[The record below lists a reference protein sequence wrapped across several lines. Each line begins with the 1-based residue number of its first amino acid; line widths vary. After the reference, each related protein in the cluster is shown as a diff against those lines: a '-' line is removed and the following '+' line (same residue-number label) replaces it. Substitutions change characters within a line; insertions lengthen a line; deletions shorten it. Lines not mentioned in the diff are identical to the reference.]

1 MGEMSLRKRWFAW
14 AYHTFVSRT
23 GTPDFADTLTRQVRA
38 PLLARARG
46 EVLEIG
52 AGDGAN
58 LPFYPAGTQVTLLEP
73 NPYLLA
79 YLRDAQSGAH
89 CTIVG
94 WIRGWG
100 EQLPVGSGQFDT
112 VVATH
117 VLCSVRDQARVL
129 DEVRRVL
136 RPGGQFLFLEH
147 VAAPTRSLT
156 LAMQYVLNPAWS
168 ALGDGCHLTRDT
180 GAIIQA
186 AGFRQVEMRTF
197 RAPYPAF
204 VSPHIVGVAMV

>member
-1 MGEMSLRKRWFAW
+1 MSLRKRWFAW
-14 AYHTFVSRT
+14 VYHTFISRT
-23 GTPDFADTLTRQVRA
+23 GTPDFADTLTRDVRI

-58 LPFYPAGTQVTLLEP
+58 LPFYPAGTRVTLLEP

-79 YLRDAQSGAH
+79 YLGRGRADAQGAV
-89 CTIVG
+89 VG

-100 EQLPVGSGQFDT
+100 EQLPFGDGQFDT

-117 VLCSVRDQARVL
+117 VLCSVRDQGRVL
-129 DEVRRVL
+129 AEIRRVL

-147 VAAPTRSLT
+147 VAAPPRSLT
-156 LAMQYVLNPAWS
+156 LVVQHALNPAWS
-168 ALGDGCHLTRDT
+168 ALGDGCHLTRHT
-180 GAIIQA
+180 GTVIRA
-186 AGFRQVEMRTF
+186 AGFRAVEMRSF
-197 RAPYPAF
+197 RAPYPPF
-204 VSPHIVGVAMV
+204 VSPHIVGVALV